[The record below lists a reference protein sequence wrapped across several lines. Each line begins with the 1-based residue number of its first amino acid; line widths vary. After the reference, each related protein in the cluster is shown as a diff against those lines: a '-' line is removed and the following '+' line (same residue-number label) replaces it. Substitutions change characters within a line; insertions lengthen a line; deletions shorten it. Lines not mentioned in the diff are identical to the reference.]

1 MRIIKHLSEQI
12 ADEIDGMM
20 EYAKD
25 ALEWKYSDPELAKT
39 YYELAKIEYGHVD
52 KLHAQV
58 VRKIEEAKNLSI
70 KPTEQMLA
78 KWDELHKEMIAKTA
92 EAKTYLDMWK

>member
-39 YYELAKIEYGHVD
+39 YYELAKTEYGHVE
-52 KLHAQV
+52 KLHALV
-58 VRKIEEAKNLSI
+58 VKKVEDARTLSI